1 MAARRQEASK
11 LKVMREELRKREEEV
26 GRERD
31 LLNTKLPGHQEEPW
45 KARGRRRGG
54 GGGQL

>member
-1 MAARRQEASK
+1 MAARKQEAAR

-26 GRERD
+26 NRERD
-31 LLNTKLPGHQEEPW
+31 LLNISTRKEMEEPW